1 MTMIIA
7 NQKLIKTSAIATMLM
22 TTIVLGACQSTP
34 SSPVIQRA
42 NSIYETT
49 GVADTKIKAQ
59 QNALASAKSTCRTKQ
74 VIVVDDKVTYNGIL
88 DERTGRMVGQV
99 GAVVGSIFG
108 TGSTDLSRED
118 DYEYKINFRCQ

>member
-22 TTIVLGACQSTP
+22 TTMVLGACQSTP

>member
-1 MTMIIA
+1 MIIA

-74 VIVVDDKVTYNGIL
+74 VIIVDDKVTYNGIL

>member
-22 TTIVLGACQSTP
+22 TTMVLGACQSTP

-74 VIVVDDKVTYNGIL
+74 VIVVEDKVTYNGIL

>member
-74 VIVVDDKVTYNGIL
+74 VIIVDDKVTYNGIL